1 MKIRKGFVS
10 NSSSS
15 SFVVAFP
22 KKPESVEELQQMMFG
37 KQQWHY
43 VSFYDSEYS
52 EEDPDVPVSDIVPA
66 VFAKIGE
73 RASCEEVYDS
83 IRGGY
88 FGHYIDPEMFP
99 GYANYFDE
107 EEDYWEIASGGSE
120 EARKKRE
127 EIWKKHEKI
136 NDERA
141 EAIARAFYENNEN
154 YIVIMEFSDNAGE
167 SVEEHSNIFAR
178 LEHIRTSYH

>member
-1 MKIRKGFVS
+1 MKIRNGFVS

-22 KKPESVEELQQMMFG
+22 KKPDSIEELQQMMFG

-43 VSFYDSEYS
+43 VPFYDSEYI
-52 EEDPDVPVSDIVPA
+52 EKDPDAPVSEIVPK

-73 RASCEEVYDS
+73 RATYEEVYDS
-83 IRGGY
+83 IRNGWFGY
-88 FGHYIDPEMFP
+88 YIDPEMFP
-99 GYANYFDE
+99 GRANYFE
-107 EEDYWEIASGGSE
+107 EEEGYWAIASGGSE
-120 EARKKRE
+120 EVRKKRE
-127 EIWKKHEKI
+127 EIWKKYEKI

-141 EAIARAFYENNEN
+141 EAIAKAFYENNDD
-154 YIVIMEFSDNAGE
+154 YIVVMGFSDNAGE